1 MGASGLRVKIR
12 EFLALFEHRVKPE
25 KVTTVAIAY
34 PRAIVTLQL
43 RAMVSLWMILTSKS
57 TLVFEVSES
66 TITQNKKAY
75 KKFR

>member
-43 RAMVSLWMILTSKS
+43 RAMVSLWMILTSK
-57 TLVFEVSES
+57 
-66 TITQNKKAY
+66 
-75 KKFR
+75 